1 MEASL
6 EQRPMDEF
14 VDNFANKE
22 EGEPRQDTRKASA
35 IGKKV
40 KARKHK
46 AMKIDTT
53 TTLDS

>member
-6 EQRPMDEF
+6 EHPMDEF
-14 VDNFANKE
+14 VDNA
-22 EGEPRQDTRKASA
+22 GEPRKDTRKASA

-40 KARKHK
+40 KARKNK

-53 TTLDS
+53 TLDS